1 MVLIAGRY
9 EGIDE
14 RVMELAVDQELS
26 IGDYVVSGG
35 ELPALVLIDALARL
49 QAGALGDER
58 SSVEESFGD
67 GLLDWPH
74 YTRPDVYQGRRVP
87 AVLSSG
93 DHAAIRRWRARQSV
107 GRTWLR
113 RPELIGR
120 VPLDAERRG
129 LLEEFLQRP
138 RDSAGE
144 T

>member
-1 MVLIAGRY
+1 M
-9 EGIDE
+9 
-14 RVMELAVDQELS
+14 
-26 IGDYVVSGG
+26 
-35 ELPALVLIDALARL
+35 
-49 QAGALGDER
+49 
-58 SSVEESFGD
+58 
-67 GLLDWPH
+67 
-74 YTRPDVYQGRRVP
+74 
-87 AVLSSG
+87 
-93 DHAAIRRWRARQSV
+93 QSV